1 MTEKKN
7 MYYCCYQNCY
17 FYSIKSQQE
26 LIHYIEDHGETYE
39 EAEKLANKILNLKV
53 TKLNIFINLPP

>member
-17 FYSIKSQQE
+17 YYTTKSQQD
-26 LIHYIEDHGETYE
+26 LINHYINDHGETYE
-39 EAEKLANKILNLKV
+39 EADRLAKQKQDN
-53 TKLNIFINLPP
+53 